1 MSLNL
6 LSAMSANT
14 EKYDPRNHLGYRNFR
29 NRGYGGG
36 GGGRKPGG
44 TPWSDPDALHGQ
56 QPVGPW
62 EDREDN
68 QKAYERRQ
76 AYVKQLNQTRED
88 PKPKTK
94 PKSDVASPSKVE
106 MNNNSFQG
114 DVSSV
119 CVNYVL

>member
-14 EKYDPRNHLGYRNFR
+14 EKYDPRNHLGYRKFR

-36 GGGRKPGG
+36 GGGHKPGG
-44 TPWSDPDALHGQ
+44 TPWSDPDALHMMQHG
-56 QPVGPW
+56 VGPW
-62 EDREDN
+62 DREEDK
-68 QKAYERRQ
+68 QKAYERHQ
-76 AYVKQLNQTRED
+76 AYVEQQHKTRDD

-94 PKSDVASPSKVE
+94 SDVAGQSKVE
-106 MNNNSFQG
+106 INNNSFQS